1 MKEES
6 KQGAFVLEARNLS
19 VAFRDGKRAVEA
31 VSNIS
36 FTVGQ
41 GETAALVGESGSGKS
56 VTSLSILRLV
66 ERSGGVVSGNLFF
79 HSPKHGAVDL
89 LRQSEATMRSIRGN
103 EIAMIFQEP
112 MTSLNPVLTVGYQ
125 VSEALRV
132 HKRVAP
138 SEAKREALELLN
150 RVRIPDPKRRF
161 DDYPRQFSGGM
172 RQRVMIAMALAC
184 RPKLLVA
191 DEPTTALD
199 VTTQAGI
206 LDLIRGLQ
214 EEMNMSVLFISHDL
228 GVVSEIADRVLVMY
242 SGKIVENAPIRSVF
256 FAPAHPYT
264 SGLLH
269 SMPATA
275 ASFGKGVPLRA
286 IPGSVPPPGTALEG
300 CAFAS
305 RCEFSTAACET
316 ASPRLERRIPG
327 SSSESACHRAAELN
341 GALASSL
348 PWVEADDA
356 ASVRTA

>member
-1 MKEES
+1 
-6 KQGAFVLEARNLS
+6 
-19 VAFRDGKRAVEA
+19 
-31 VSNIS
+31 
-36 FTVGQ
+36 
-41 GETAALVGESGSGKS
+41 
-56 VTSLSILRLV
+56 
-66 ERSGGVVSGNLFF
+66 
-79 HSPKHGAVDL
+79 
-89 LRQSEATMRSIRGN
+89 
-103 EIAMIFQEP
+103 
-112 MTSLNPVLTVGYQ
+112 
-125 VSEALRV
+125 
-132 HKRVAP
+132 
-138 SEAKREALELLN
+138 
-150 RVRIPDPKRRF
+150 
-161 DDYPRQFSGGM
+161 
-172 RQRVMIAMALAC
+172 MIAMALAC
-184 RPKLLVA
+184 RPKLLIA

-305 RCEFSTAACET
+305 RCEFSTVACET